1 MYIYIHI
8 NQLNNFYSSPGIIS
22 CYIPTY
28 IRWRIYLRRI
38 QGATVYWSKRSTPMP
53 RQSVLGI
60 QVSPFFGKSNS
71 VREPIDH
78 WLIGDF
84 ACISIYIYTVCIYIY
99 TVYIYIYILCIY
111 IYINWGIYPLHI
123 ICSMPGMHLRV
134 YDIIQTYLPN
144 LQFGHDGTFVLATI
158 GIYRLNYTMTVWNTI
173 RLRSKWMH
181 TWFPGTLSI

>member
-1 MYIYIHI
+1 VYIYIQIYYIYIDI
-8 NQLNNFYSSPGIIS
+8 NQLNNFYIQFSRIKS

-60 QVSPFFGKSNS
+60 EVSPFFGKSNS

-78 WLIGDF
+78 WFIGDF
-84 ACISIYIYTVCIYIY
+84 ARISIYILY
-99 TVYIYIYILCIY
+99 VYIYN
-111 IYINWGIYPLHI
+111 NWGIYPLHI